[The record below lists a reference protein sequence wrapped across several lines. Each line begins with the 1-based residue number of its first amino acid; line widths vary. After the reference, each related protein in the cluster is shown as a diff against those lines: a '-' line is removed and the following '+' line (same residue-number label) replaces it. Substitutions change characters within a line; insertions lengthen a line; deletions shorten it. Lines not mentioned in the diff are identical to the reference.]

1 MKDYLISPG
10 LQNAL
15 VYSSNDTMKTMS
27 NVDKVNFKD
36 VLHTTEYY
44 NCKPK
49 KGKLSGREKYP
60 REKPGNESLK
70 KLIK

>member
-49 KGKLSGREKYP
+49 KVNYQAVKNILERNPVMKV
-60 REKPGNESLK
+60 
-70 KLIK
+70 

>member
-1 MKDYLISPG
+1 
-10 LQNAL
+10 
-15 VYSSNDTMKTMS
+15 MKTMS
-27 NVDKVNFKD
+27 DVDKVNFKD

-60 REKPGNESLK
+60 REKPDNESLK